1 MSHGNLRIPVRFGLI
16 LLLVLAV
23 MVIPAMA
30 GTDNSSVPYGTV
42 TDTNFM
48 VNAEAEVP
56 VAAFSADKTTG
67 SAPLAVTFTD
77 TSTNTPTSW
86 LWDFGDGITSA
97 DQNATHT
104 YTGAGSFS
112 VNHLVT
118 NAAGTSWSNKTDYVV
133 VTPHKTQWTVGAN
146 GADFTS
152 LTDAI
157 DSASVISGDTIFV
170 YNGTYAFTGLT
181 KSITIT
187 GESANLVTIN
197 LGGSGMPIQSSAAG
211 SIFEKLTFTNGQL
224 AFIKGI
230 TTITIRNCIFEGLT
244 NPTTVS
250 MGAITLNGDNHLLI
264 DNTFRNNNANYV
276 IVVAGSSR
284 LENNSFINNAGPG
297 SLKGVIFL
305 SAVLTKNTIIVNNSF
320 TNNNMPCFII
330 SRNIGTNNRI
340 YLNNIVGTT
349 GGSIISIPS
358 GTPAAIGW
366 TTPAP
371 VSYTYKGHQYS
382 GYLGNYWDT
391 YTGTDADNNGI
402 GDTTFALISIQA
414 DTAPLMN
421 WTQDYFSSSPA
432 APTAGFSANATVGKT
447 PMTVRFTDES
457 IGTVTSRAWD
467 FGDGAIS
474 TEQNPVHTYT
484 TAGNYTVALN
494 VTNNVGSNTLTRPE
508 YISITTRLIPI
519 VSFTANA
526 SAGSDPLVVQFTDTS
541 LYVPTNWAWDF
552 GDGTTSTEQNPVHTY
567 SIGTYSIN
575 LTATNGDGSNSTTKT
590 DYITVTKNGPL
601 SNYRFINLYVANDE
615 GVKYDVPNGA
625 AGSGG
630 TYTYVPNTYWVMFRQ
645 AGGGLNP
652 MHISGKSNTWTAAD
666 LTTTTNQ
673 SGSFFITFS
682 GGQPSM
688 PNAILL
694 LAVNGT
700 VPDDFRVHI
709 RSSGQDFNVG
719 TPSIG
724 NQVLPAAS
732 TFLDGAVNQTF
743 TRSDFLYGPQS
754 WRPSSSAGYPI
765 YNGEDQA
772 DPANQFQL
780 MFIDL
785 KVGALQNASLPNNGM
800 IKVEYEFTNLSSVA
814 VFNTYG
820 WYMQCN
826 HGTGIIMTNQ
836 VDLSG
841 YMVTPPVKTIT
852 PIASFTSNVQTG
864 TAPLTVTFTDTSA
877 NTPTSWL
884 WDFGDNSTAITQ
896 NVTHTYTTAGTYT
909 VNLTATNGKG
919 MNTITRLGYITVTA
933 PLPDYNNIF
942 VSVANEAGVKYN
954 AFNNNTYYVSFKGA
968 NSGFNAL
975 HISTD
980 PSVNYG
986 QVTTTGNH
994 DGTFYVTDSGGK
1006 GYEDE
1011 IILLVAVNGTIPDN
1025 FRLNVKADGYNWTPN
1040 PVSNTAPS
1048 LDNVTYQSVALNETF
1063 TKSDFIYGP
1072 QIWKPTANGY
1082 TYPIYYGQNM
1092 SEPGNTFQLMFIDL
1106 NAGVLRPNTA
1116 LMNQGAVRI
1125 NYSLQNLGSV
1135 AVFNVYAYCKNSNNG
1150 NDMVAWTNALTS
1162 AQSSGYL
1169 VTNGYIPAPV
1179 ANFTANMTSGTMPL
1193 TVQFTDA
1200 STNAPTSW
1208 LWDFGDN
1215 STAITQNVTHT
1226 YTTAGTYTVN
1236 LTVTNAAGTQPGQ
1249 GQVHLRAERFRRPRP
1264 IDPPRRVA
1272 LPEHRDTTPGTGDE
1286 HYPWNR
1292 HLIQPRV

>member
-320 TNNNMPCFII
+320 TNNNMPCFIL

-772 DPANQFQL
+772 DSANQFQL

-864 TAPLTVTFTDTSA
+864 TAPLTVTFTDTST

-884 WDFGDNSTAITQ
+884 WDFGDGSSTNATVQ
-896 NVTHTYTTAGTYT
+896 NPIHTYASAGTYT
-909 VNLTATNGKG
+909 VNLTATNSAGS
-919 MNTITRLGYITVTA
+919 NTNSQSGYIMVNAVTIIPVSSFSSDVTSGTA
-933 PLPDYNNIF
+933 PLT
-942 VSVANEAGVKYN
+942 V
-954 AFNNNTYYVSFKGA
+954 
-968 NSGFNAL
+968 
-975 HISTD
+975 
-980 PSVNYG
+980 
-986 QVTTTGNH
+986 
-994 DGTFYVTDSGGK
+994 
-1006 GYEDE
+1006 
-1011 IILLVAVNGTIPDN
+1011 
-1025 FRLNVKADGYNWTPN
+1025 
-1040 PVSNTAPS
+1040 
-1048 LDNVTYQSVALNETF
+1048 TF
-1063 TKSDFIYGP
+1063 TD
-1072 QIWKPTANGY
+1072 
-1082 TYPIYYGQNM
+1082 
-1092 SEPGNTFQLMFIDL
+1092 
-1106 NAGVLRPNTA
+1106 
-1116 LMNQGAVRI
+1116 
-1125 NYSLQNLGSV
+1125 
-1135 AVFNVYAYCKNSNNG
+1135 
-1150 NDMVAWTNALTS
+1150 TS
-1162 AQSSGYL
+1162 AN
-1169 VTNGYIPAPV
+1169 T
-1179 ANFTANMTSGTMPL
+1179 
-1193 TVQFTDA
+1193 
-1200 STNAPTSW
+1200 PTSW
-1208 LWDFGDN
+1208 LW
-1215 STAITQNVTHT
+1215 
-1226 YTTAGTYTVN
+1226 
-1236 LTVTNAAGTQPGQ
+1236 
-1249 GQVHLRAERFRRPRP
+1249 
-1264 IDPPRRVA
+1264 
-1272 LPEHRDTTPGTGDE
+1272 
-1286 HYPWNR
+1286 
-1292 HLIQPRV
+1292 

>member
-1 MSHGNLRIPVRFGLI
+1 M
-16 LLLVLAV
+16 
-23 MVIPAMA
+23 
-30 GTDNSSVPYGTV
+30 
-42 TDTNFM
+42 
-48 VNAEAEVP
+48 
-56 VAAFSADKTTG
+56 
-67 SAPLAVTFTD
+67 
-77 TSTNTPTSW
+77 
-86 LWDFGDGITSA
+86 
-97 DQNATHT
+97 
-104 YTGAGSFS
+104 
-112 VNHLVT
+112 
-118 NAAGTSWSNKTDYVV
+118 
-133 VTPHKTQWTVGAN
+133 
-146 GADFTS
+146 
-152 LTDAI
+152 
-157 DSASVISGDTIFV
+157 
-170 YNGTYAFTGLT
+170 
-181 KSITIT
+181 
-187 GESANLVTIN
+187 
-197 LGGSGMPIQSSAAG
+197 
-211 SIFEKLTFTNGQL
+211 
-224 AFIKGI
+224 
-230 TTITIRNCIFEGLT
+230 
-244 NPTTVS
+244 
-250 MGAITLNGDNHLLI
+250 
-264 DNTFRNNNANYV
+264 
-276 IVVAGSSR
+276 
-284 LENNSFINNAGPG
+284 
-297 SLKGVIFL
+297 
-305 SAVLTKNTIIVNNSF
+305 
-320 TNNNMPCFII
+320 
-330 SRNIGTNNRI
+330 
-340 YLNNIVGTT
+340 GTT

-1236 LTVTNAAGTQPGQ
+1236 LTVTNAAGTNSLVRDKYISVRNASADLAQLILPAASLYQNTATQLPVLVTNITRGT
-1249 GQVHLRAERFRRPRP
+1249 GILFNLAY
-1264 IDPPRRVA
+1264 DPAVIRVNEITLNQSYA
-1272 LPEHRDTTPGTGDE
+1272 SGSNFVINQTDGLIRLSLTSTDGITIGSPVPVFFLNTTSTGEVSSQTPLTLTSAMWSDTTFNKRQLDTVNGSALVYRIRGD
-1286 HYPWNR
+1286 
-1292 HLIQPRV
+1292 